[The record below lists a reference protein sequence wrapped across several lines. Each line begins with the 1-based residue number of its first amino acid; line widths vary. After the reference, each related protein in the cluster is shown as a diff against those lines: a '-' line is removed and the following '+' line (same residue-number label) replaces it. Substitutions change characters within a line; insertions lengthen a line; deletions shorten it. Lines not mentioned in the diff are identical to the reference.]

1 MVDNESVA
9 RICDRILEDGENE
22 IKSILDKAEQTA
34 ADITGKAEGVSKS
47 TADAVIKEARR
58 KGDLI
63 KRRILSSVNLEVKRA
78 KLKAR
83 ESIVAEVNGKVEEAL
98 GSLRDK
104 PRYAGVLSSMIAES
118 VRALDGENFVIF
130 ADRRD
135 IGLIESE
142 VTAAAGKMLE
152 GEGRRVERFEVE
164 ALKEAVLGGL
174 RVGVPGGNVIFD
186 NTFEARI
193 YRMQDEIRSIIFDEI
208 FSKEASEEQGS
219 A

>member
-9 RICDRILEDGENE
+9 KICDRIVEDGENE
-22 IKSILDKAEQTA
+22 IKSILDKTDQTA
-34 ADITGKAEGVSKS
+34 ADIIGKAEGEHRAV
-47 TADAVIKEARR
+47 ADGIMKEARR

-83 ESIVAEVNGKVEEAL
+83 EAIVAEVNGRVEKAL
-98 GSLRDK
+98 GNLRGK
-104 PRYAGVLSSMIAES
+104 PQYSGVLASMIAES
-118 VRALDGENFVIF
+118 VRALEGGSFIIY

-135 IGLIESE
+135 IDLIESE
-142 VTAAAGKMLE
+142 TITAAAKVLE
-152 GEGRRVERFEVE
+152 GEGRGVERFEVE
-164 ALKEAVLGGL
+164 ALKENVLGGL

-193 YRMQDEIRSIIFDEI
+193 YRMRDEIRGIIFDEI
-208 FSKEASEEQGS
+208 FSKEASEERGS

>member
-22 IKSILDKAEQTA
+22 IRSILDKADQTA

-83 ESIVAEVNGKVEEAL
+83 ESIVAEVNGEVEKAL
-98 GSLRDK
+98 GGLRDK
-104 PRYAGVLSSMIAES
+104 PQYAGVLASMIAES
-118 VRALDGENFVIF
+118 VRALDGESFVIF

-135 IGLIESE
+135 IGLIEKK
-142 VTAAAGKMLE
+142 VTTAAGKILE

-164 ALKEAVLGGL
+164 ALKEKVLGGL
-174 RVGVPGGNVIFD
+174 RVGVPVGNVIFD

-193 YRMQDEIRSIIFDEI
+193 YRMRDEIRSIIFDEI
-208 FSKEASEEQGS
+208 FSKEASEERGS

>member
-1 MVDNESVA
+1 LVDNESVA